1 MRRRLSGEDW
11 GAVDASSAAAAGTV
25 CGSVSGKCSSFAR
38 FVSNRNALAR
48 CSHMQ
53 HIARPYIEGPLQKM
67 SDLEDLVSA
76 YVCLY
81 RDLMRTLDRRMAEE
95 GMSFA
100 RTKLLIIL
108 DRRGPMRG
116 TAIAEY
122 LNQSPRTVTEAIDA
136 LERDGFLRR
145 TADATDRRAKLV
157 EITAS
162 GVEAVRKTDPLR
174 RQIVDQTFGV
184 LDDGERAALQQLLDK
199 VGGALTVLRDDVG

>member
-1 MRRRLSGEDW
+1 
-11 GAVDASSAAAAGTV
+11 
-25 CGSVSGKCSSFAR
+25 
-38 FVSNRNALAR
+38 
-48 CSHMQ
+48 
-53 HIARPYIEGPLQKM
+53 M